1 MAAWLVSGLT
11 TRAVTMARS
20 SQSFPPHALCKL
32 PFPSPN
38 PTSLSSH
45 QTTQHHRSREHRRRQ
60 SRDRRD
66 VLLRRLLQRLPAPRL
81 PIVAALS
88 YLNALNITSNTSS
101 TDPNPLAGHFN
112 TTSRAFPDVAMQ
124 GRDIE
129 IVAAGQSVPVF
140 GTSASSPMFV
150 SMVALINDQLLSAGR
165 PTLGFLN
172 PLLYSRAAAAGVFND
187 ITVGSN
193 VGMRDRGIPGDAGLG
208 CGTSSSSLLRE
219 VLARMSGSLRFVV

>member
-1 MAAWLVSGLT
+1 MPLVSHPSLVRILPHCRLT
-11 TRAVTMARS
+11 KPHSITAVGSTEGVSPETAATFS
-20 SQSFPPHALCKL
+20 SGGFSNVFPRPDY
-32 PFPSPN
+32 
-38 PTSLSSH
+38 
-45 QTTQHHRSREHRRRQ
+45 Q
-60 SRDRRD
+60 
-66 VLLRRLLQRLPAPRL
+66 
-81 PIVAALS
+81 AAAVFS
-88 YLNALNITSNTSS
+88 YLNALNITANTSS
-101 TDPNPLAGHFN
+101 TDPNPLAGRFN
-112 TTSRAFPDVAMQ
+112 TTGRAFPDVAMQ